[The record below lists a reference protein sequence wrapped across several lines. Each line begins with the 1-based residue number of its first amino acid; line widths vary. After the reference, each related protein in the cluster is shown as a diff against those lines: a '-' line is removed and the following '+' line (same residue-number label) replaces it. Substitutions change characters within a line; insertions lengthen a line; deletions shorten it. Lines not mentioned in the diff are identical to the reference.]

1 MIPQIKVVV
10 GYGKDQAEYMGSHF
24 IDAIGFL
31 VECEAWIR
39 RSQNLKEPVDV
50 STTKIGREQLRKL
63 LNKETTNGQ
72 A

>member
-10 GYGKDQAEYMGSHF
+10 GYGEDQAEYMGSHF

-31 VECEAWIR
+31 VQCEAGIR

-50 STTKIGREQLRKL
+50 STTKIGKEQLRKL